1 MQKSSEYHDKR
12 NVNICIKSYM
22 QLLYD
27 LKRVFINIYYY
38 FVYKDIFLL
47 NSLIILFYYRVF
59 LKISGFVL
67 NRLFLIVNKL

>member
-1 MQKSSEYHDKR
+1 
-12 NVNICIKSYM
+12 M

-38 FVYKDIFLL
+38 FVYQDIFLL
-47 NSLIILFYYRVF
+47 NSLIILYYYRVF

-67 NRLFLIVNKL
+67 NRLLLIVNKL

>member
-1 MQKSSEYHDKR
+1 
-12 NVNICIKSYM
+12 M

-47 NSLIILFYYRVF
+47 NSLIILLLTSF
-59 LKISGFVL
+59 LKLSGFVL